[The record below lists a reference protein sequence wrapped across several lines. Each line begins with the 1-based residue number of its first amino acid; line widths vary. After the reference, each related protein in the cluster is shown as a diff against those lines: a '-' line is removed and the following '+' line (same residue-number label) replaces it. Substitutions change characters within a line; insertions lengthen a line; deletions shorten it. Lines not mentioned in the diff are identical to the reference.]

1 MASLK
6 KYDPRLEGLVVER
19 RTLFDDE
26 CAALP
31 PEDRRWLAARLHADP
46 AAAAKLEYV
55 RAHTGFTRR
64 LTATRAD
71 VERLYRAEIDVPD
84 GTNAPA

>member
-6 KYDPRLEGLVVER
+6 KYDPRLEALVVER
-19 RTLFDDE
+19 RTLFDGE
-26 CAALP
+26 CGDLP
-31 PEDRRWLAARLHADP
+31 PDDRRWLAARLHADP
-46 AAAAKLEYV
+46 AAAASLEYV

-71 VERLYRAEIDVPD
+71 VERLYRAEVDAAAGLD
-84 GTNAPA
+84 GG